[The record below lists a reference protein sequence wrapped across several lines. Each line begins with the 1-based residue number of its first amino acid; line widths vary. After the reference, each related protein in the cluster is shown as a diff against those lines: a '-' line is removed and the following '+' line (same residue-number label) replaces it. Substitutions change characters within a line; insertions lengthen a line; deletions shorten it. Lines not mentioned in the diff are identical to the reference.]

1 MHARRWWITPIALL
15 FAAACASGGSQDQVD
30 ASVAPAE
37 GGGGECGGRYELQV
51 RNDTFSDL
59 QIYFMRTQT
68 ANPEVAG
75 TVNSRDNRSFFIR
88 STSLYQVWADVAGVR
103 ILVTDQPAQQRAK
116 VYLAVACAG

>member
-1 MHARRWWITPIALL
+1 MNARRWWIAPIVLL
-15 FAAACASGGSQDQVD
+15 FAAACASGGSQEQVD

-37 GGGGECGGRYELQV
+37 GGGGECGGRYEIQV

-59 QIYFMRTQT
+59 NIYFMRTP
-68 ANPEVAG
+68 AASAEMAG
-75 TVNSRDNRSFFIR
+75 TVNSRDTRSFFIR

-116 VYLAVACAG
+116 VYLGVACAG